1 MNSVGPTDPIDLDA
15 IAPNSLYPPLRVA
28 ALLHL
33 SPKTLANMRVMGRG
47 PRVTKV
53 GAHPYY
59 LGRHLIDYLS
69 GTSSDRSSRHQR
81 RESEISG
88 WVDQRIKRPAA
99 AQASPE

>member
-1 MNSVGPTDPIDLDA
+1 MTDVTQIDPIDLDA

-33 SPKTLANMRVMGRG
+33 RPKTLANLRVMGRG

-59 LGRHLIDYLS
+59 LGRDLIDYLI
-69 GTSSDRSSRHQR
+69 GTSSDQSSRHQR
-81 RESEISG
+81 RASEISE
-88 WVDQRIKRPAA
+88 WLDQRIKQPAA